1 MGKSALKILDSDE
14 KVIASVKS
22 ERRLKKEQNKAY
34 LEIVVDEA
42 TEIIAKEQ
50 DINKKQAKKELYRG
64 GYTVYTAFDK
74 EMNQKL
80 YDTCCE
86 MDSEVPIAMAITDL
100 KAQLCA
106 VYSSDTGKKGGNYA
120 TAPNAPCSA
129 FKPLSV
135 YAPAIDNGNINWSS
149 RYEDSPYTYI
159 KNLEGVQRPWPYNAN
174 RVYSK
179 RYAYIYQAVAES
191 LNTVAVK
198 CLADYGIENSLHFLE
213 ENFGIPL
220 EAEKRIVKNSDYEQ
234 ILGNLALGAL
244 VDGVSPLDMAGYY
257 QIFANGGKYQTPKAI
272 IKICDNKGKEIYTAE
287 YSPKQ
292 VIKNTTAEI
301 MNHMLREVVSP
312 AGTGKNAACDVVE
325 VAGKTGTDD
334 NYKNNWFVGVTPEYS
349 CAVWHGQSSKNIAS
363 DIFSKAITAVYGDK
377 EAYKEKFSYTAALKQ
392 VAYCTESGKQFK
404 AGCSLINLGYYVPNN
419 VPGLCDRH

>member
-1 MGKSALKILDSDE
+1 MGKNALKILDGDG
-14 KVIASVKS
+14 KVITSVKS
-22 ERRLKKEQNKAY
+22 DRKLKKEQNKAY

-50 DINKKQAKKELYRG
+50 GLSKKQAKKELYRG

-74 EMNQKL
+74 GMNQKL
-80 YDTCCE
+80 YDACSE
-86 MDSEVPIAMAITDL
+86 MDSQVPIAMAITDL

-106 VYSSDTGKKGGNYA
+106 VYSSNTDKKGENYA
-120 TAPNAPCSA
+120 TTPNAPCSA

-198 CLADYGIENSLHFLE
+198 CLADFGIENSVHFLE
-213 ENFGIPL
+213 ESFGIPL

-234 ILGNLALGAL
+234 IIGNLALGAL

-272 IKICDNKGKEIYTAE
+272 VKICDNSGKEIYKSE

-301 MNHMLREVVSP
+301 MNHILREVVSP
-312 AGTGKNAACDVVE
+312 AGTGKNAACDIVE

-363 DIFSKAITAVYGDK
+363 DIFSKAITAVYDNK
-377 EAYKEKFSYTAALKQ
+377 ENYKEKFSYTAALKK

-404 AGCSLINLGYYVPNN
+404 AGCSLINLDNYIKSGS
-419 VPGLCDRH
+419 LKCAK